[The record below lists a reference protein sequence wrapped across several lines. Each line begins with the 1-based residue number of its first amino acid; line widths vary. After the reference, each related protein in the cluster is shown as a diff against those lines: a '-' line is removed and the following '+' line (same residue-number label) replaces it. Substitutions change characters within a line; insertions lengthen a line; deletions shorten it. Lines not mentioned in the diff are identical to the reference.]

1 MVKILK
7 TNAGFVLA
15 FKDDVTLSD
24 DEIRQ
29 YKQSPYFD
37 TNLSQPF
44 KFYKQFGKAD
54 YDITQRVLKELS
66 LENPTQISNVNELA
80 DISALKKQVLDMARK
95 SGTQP
100 VMAEYEIKTTDLP
113 PQFQNMELCV
123 KRTPEFYFP
132 KYDEKTKTVI
142 CYDEFNNQTKIS
154 STRASYHK
162 GTEKYIEI
170 FDKVFFYTPEMAK
183 AINKVKNFIEQN
195 KTRLSVEEILRRIP
209 EKEQTIY
216 AFYLSQKND
225 YLDEKQKYY
234 SLCHECKH
242 ALADKDLSQDK
253 TKANYV
259 ELSPENFAKYRE
271 DDEKSAHL
279 QETYTGIANYFKSG
293 GNLDVFP
300 KKCQWLVEKLTH
312 LSPEKRARVLCDHNY
327 LVNGT
332 IHNWDKSYAASY
344 WKQPGGEIPIMTLD
358 FAYDASTSSM
368 EYGDAEYLR
377 RRQKLYTLDIYNPQT
392 GKYETKDLSGFIK
405 IPTNI
410 REENKTQISTYNAVI
425 KSRIKKLAEL
435 GITPT
440 LIKSLKDGSYQEPF
454 KTRVNL
460 YDTMLKK
467 GITFQTLNDNKEK
480 VNVFMQK
487 FSADKRENC
496 LRINVTKAGKK
507 VFDFIY
513 DQDRKEYNCFNY
525 NNNQKYSN
533 VAGTKHPS
541 LPDFVLKRVQ
551 RYINVGMQNLQ
562 QIVKQKS
569 GDSKGK

>member
-1 MVKILK
+1 MVKVLK
-7 TNAGFVLA
+7 TNAGFFIA

-24 DEIRQ
+24 DEVKQ
-29 YKQSPYFD
+29 YKQSQYFD
-37 TNLSQPF
+37 TKLSQPF
-44 KFYKQFGKAD
+44 EFHKQFGKAD
-54 YDITQRVLKELS
+54 YDITKKLLKELS
-66 LENPTQISNVNELA
+66 LETPVKISNVNELEN
-80 DISALKKQVLDMARK
+80 INTFRQQVLDMARK
-95 SGTQP
+95 SRTQP

-113 PQFQNMELCV
+113 PQFQNMELCI

-132 KYDEKTKTVI
+132 KYDEQTKTVV
-142 CYDEFNNQTKIS
+142 CYDEFNNKTKIS
-154 STRASYHK
+154 STRASFHSNQ
-162 GTEKYIEI
+162 KYVEVY
-170 FDKVFFYTPEMAK
+170 DKVFFYTPEMAN
-183 AINKVKNFIEQN
+183 AINKVKNFIAQN
-195 KTRLSVEEILRRIP
+195 KTRLSVEEILKRIP
-209 EKEQTIY
+209 EKEQIIY
-216 AFYLSQKND
+216 AFYISQKND

-242 ALADKDLSQDK
+242 LLAAEDLSKDK

-259 ELSPENFAKYRE
+259 ELSPENFAKYKE
-271 DDEKSAHL
+271 DDEKAAHL

-300 KKCQWLVEKLTH
+300 KKCDWLVKKIAS
-312 LSPEKRARVLCDHNY
+312 LSPEKRAQVLCDHNY

-332 IHNWDKSYAASY
+332 IHNWDKRYAASY
-344 WKQPGGEIPIMTLD
+344 WKQPSGQIPTMALD
-358 FAYDASTSSM
+358 FAYDASTASM

-392 GKYETKDLSGFIK
+392 GKYETKDLSQFIK
-405 IPTNI
+405 ILTNI

-454 KTRVNL
+454 KSRVNH

-467 GITFQTLNDNKEK
+467 GISFQTLNDNKEK

-487 FSADKRENC
+487 FSHGKRENC

-533 VAGTKHPS
+533 VAGTKHPI
-541 LPDFVLKRVQ
+541 LPDYVIKRVQ
-551 RYINVGMQNLQ
+551 RYVNVGMQNLQ
-562 QIVKQKS
+562 QSIKQKL
-569 GDSKGK
+569 GNGKGK

>member
-1 MVKILK
+1 MVKVLK
-7 TNAGFVLA
+7 TNSGFFLA

-24 DEIRQ
+24 DEIVQ
-29 YKQSPYFD
+29 YKQSQYFD
-37 TNLSQPF
+37 TKLAQPF
-44 KFYKQFGKAD
+44 EFHKLFGKAD
-54 YDITQRVLKELS
+54 YDITKRLLKELS
-66 LENPTQISNVNELA
+66 LETPVKISQINELE
-80 DISALKKQVLDMARK
+80 DISGFKKQVLDMASK

-132 KYDEKTKTVI
+132 KYDEQTKTVV
-142 CYDEFNNQTKIS
+142 CYDEYHNKTKIN
-154 STRASYHK
+154 STRAAFHNNQ
-162 GTEKYIEI
+162 KYIEVY
-170 FDKVFFYTPEMAK
+170 DKVFFYTPEMAK
-183 AINKVKNFIEQN
+183 AINNVKNFINQN
-195 KTRLSVEEILRRIP
+195 KKLLSVEEILKRIP

-216 AFYLSQKND
+216 AFYLSQKHS

-242 ALADKDLSQDK
+242 LLAAEDLSRDK
-253 TKANYV
+253 KEINFV
-259 ELSPENFAKYRE
+259 ELSPENFAKYKE
-271 DDEKSAHL
+271 DDEKAAHL

-293 GNLDVFP
+293 GDLSVFP
-300 KKCQWLVEKLTH
+300 KKCDWLVKKISPLSEKM
-312 LSPEKRARVLCDHNY
+312 RAQVLCDHNY

-332 IHNWDKSYAASY
+332 IHNWNKSYAANY
-344 WKQPGGEIPIMTLD
+344 WKQPSGQIPAMTLD
-358 FAYDASTSSM
+358 FAHDASTAAM

-392 GKYETKDLSGFIK
+392 KKYETKDLSGFIK
-405 IPTNI
+405 IPTVF
-410 REENKTQISTYNAVI
+410 REENKAQISTYNAVI

-440 LIKSLKDGSYQEPF
+440 LVKSLKDGSYQEPF
-454 KTRVNL
+454 KTRTNI
-460 YDTMLKK
+460 YDEILKK

-487 FSADKRENC
+487 FSTDKRENC
-496 LRINVTKAGKK
+496 LRINVSKAGKK

-533 VAGTKHPS
+533 LQGTKFSS
-541 LPDFVLKRVQ
+541 LPDFVIKRVQ
-551 RYINVGMQNLQ
+551 RYANVGMQNLQ
-562 QIVKQKS
+562 QYIKQKYND
-569 GDSKGK
+569 GKGK

>member
-1 MVKILK
+1 MVKVLK
-7 TNAGFVLA
+7 TNSGFFLA

-24 DEIRQ
+24 DEIKQ
-29 YKQSPYFD
+29 YKQSKYFD
-37 TNLSQPF
+37 TKLSQPF
-44 KFYKQFGKAD
+44 EFYKQFGKAD
-54 YDITQRVLKELS
+54 YDITKILLKELS
-66 LENPTQISNVNELA
+66 IENPTQISQINELE
-80 DISALKKQVLDMARK
+80 DISALRKQVLDMARK

-100 VMAEYEIKTTDLP
+100 VMAEYEIKTSDLP

-123 KRTPEFYFP
+123 RRTPEFYFP
-132 KYDEKTKTVI
+132 KYDEQTKNVV
-142 CYDEFNNQTKIS
+142 CFNEFNNKTKIN
-154 STRASYHK
+154 STRAAFHSNQ
-162 GTEKYIEI
+162 KYIEVY
-170 FDKVFFYTPEMAK
+170 DKVFFYTPEMAS

-195 KTRLSVEEILRRIP
+195 KTRLSVEEILKRIP

-216 AFYLSQKND
+216 AFYLSQKQD

-242 ALADKDLSQDK
+242 LLVAEDLSKDK

-271 DDEKSAHL
+271 DDEKAAHL

-293 GNLDVFP
+293 GKLDVFP
-300 KKCQWLVEKLTH
+300 KKCDWLVKKITP
-312 LSPEKRARVLCDHNY
+312 LSPEMRAQVLCDHNY

-332 IHNWDKSYAASY
+332 IHNWNKQYAPTY
-344 WKQPGGEIPIMTLD
+344 WKQPSGQIPTMTLD

-405 IPTNI
+405 IPTII

-425 KSRIKKLAEL
+425 KSRIKKLTEL

-454 KTRVNL
+454 KSRVNL
-460 YDTMLKK
+460 YDIMLKK
-467 GITFQTLNDNKEK
+467 GISFQTLNDNKEK

-487 FSADKRENC
+487 FSTDKRENC
-496 LRINVTKAGKK
+496 LRINVSKAGKK

-533 VAGTKHPS
+533 LQGTKFPN
-541 LPDFVLKRVQ
+541 LPDFVIKRVQ
-551 RYINVGMQNLQ
+551 RYVNVGMQNLQ
-562 QIVKQKS
+562 QYIKQKS
-569 GDSKGK
+569 GDGKGK